1 MSNTKKLRKVL
12 GFLLVFGPA
21 LFLILISTR
30 GCKHKFQTLDDYG
43 QVKAYTYTDSYG
55 KTHHAK
61 EFQGE
66 IILITT
72 IQKTCPWEC
81 SVSFWRLNQ
90 IVYQHI
96 RKNSHK
102 KHEAKQV
109 HHKSAPAHIKEDDM
123 FSNHRFGS
131 EVLIGFIIFAM
142 GLFFM
147 VPFYTAASADY
158 QLIFLLFFMLMVLA
172 FIVSHWRKLKKHKDN
187 PEMPLMERFV
197 YLSIVSILS
206 IAIIAQVITRTLDL
220 WLVGILVITILLKV
234 LLTSGLGRK

>member
-30 GCKHKFQTLDDYG
+30 GCKHKFQTLEDYG
-43 QVKAYTYTDSYG
+43 QVKAYKFTDSYG

-102 KHEAKQV
+102 KLKRVRIISFVTDGKGKPVKNIAMVRQMMEREVEGYDPKLWIVATGDVRSIYDIENNNQTLLQTGNQYYGGEAFQELMLLTDKQ
-109 HHKSAPAHIKEDDM
+109 
-123 FSNHRFGS
+123 NHLR
-131 EVLIGFIIFAM
+131 
-142 GLFFM
+142 
-147 VPFYTAASADY
+147 
-158 QLIFLLFFMLMVLA
+158 MVLKGNQEGL
-172 FIVSHWRKLKKHKDN
+172 IRRMK
-187 PEMPLMERFV
+187 E
-197 YLSIVSILS
+197 S
-206 IAIIAQVITRTLDL
+206 IAL
-220 WLVGILVITILLKV
+220 LLKQYDKDRAI
-234 LLTSGLGRK
+234 RK

>member
-43 QVKAYTYTDSYG
+43 QVKAYTFTDSYG

-102 KHEAKQV
+102 KLKRVRIISFVTDGKGKPNQTLLQTGNQYYGGEAFQELMLLTDKQS
-109 HHKSAPAHIKEDDM
+109 HL
-123 FSNHRFGS
+123 R
-131 EVLIGFIIFAM
+131 
-142 GLFFM
+142 
-147 VPFYTAASADY
+147 
-158 QLIFLLFFMLMVLA
+158 MVLKGNQEGL
-172 FIVSHWRKLKKHKDN
+172 IRRMK
-187 PEMPLMERFV
+187 E
-197 YLSIVSILS
+197 S
-206 IAIIAQVITRTLDL
+206 IAL
-220 WLVGILVITILLKV
+220 LLKQYDKDRAI
-234 LLTSGLGRK
+234 RK

>member
-30 GCKHKFQTLDDYG
+30 GCKHQFQTLDDYG
-43 QVKAYTYTDSYG
+43 QVKAYTFTDSYG

-102 KHEAKQV
+102 KLKRVRIVSFVTDGKGKPVKNIAMVRQMMEREVEGYDPKLWIVATGDVRSIYDIENNNQTLLQTGNQYYGGEAFQELMLLTDKQ
-109 HHKSAPAHIKEDDM
+109 
-123 FSNHRFGS
+123 NHLR
-131 EVLIGFIIFAM
+131 
-142 GLFFM
+142 
-147 VPFYTAASADY
+147 
-158 QLIFLLFFMLMVLA
+158 MVLKGNQEGL
-172 FIVSHWRKLKKHKDN
+172 IRRMK
-187 PEMPLMERFV
+187 E
-197 YLSIVSILS
+197 S
-206 IAIIAQVITRTLDL
+206 IAL
-220 WLVGILVITILLKV
+220 LLKQYDKDRAI
-234 LLTSGLGRK
+234 RK